1 MREIQARDQ
10 PSSEFPKIPVQLS
23 DSQKLHL
30 RIGLQYMDQLMQD
43 VEGVL
48 HSAESKSPFPRYRMD
63 LSPAQGRV
71 LEDYIRRFRA
81 QLIRALAWQKIDPPS
96 PEVPATRAIS
106 TRLHFVDNALAD
118 LRPKEMRGSGSLS
131 EEAAAELTGV
141 VHELS
146 SLAENM
152 MNFVYQEIGQSLG
165 SRIEGL
171 ASDELE
177 KEQGLLRR
185 VEQVVTLRGLV
196 EFRPRIEML
205 LSRLEDKTYEV
216 AVFGR
221 VSSGKSS
228 FLNALLSTALLPV
241 GVNPIT
247 AVPTR
252 IRYGKEV
259 AAFLRYG
266 NGEMKKVPLDEFRAT
281 ISESGNPG
289 NQRTVTRALLEVP
302 SERLSEGIVLVDT
315 PGLGSLAQ
323 RGAAETIAYLP
334 SCDLALLLIDA
345 GSTLTAE
352 DIGTLRLILEA
363 GIPALVLLSKSD
375 LLGPDDIQSTVLY
388 IESQI
393 SHELRTSLPVHPL
406 SSIEDRHVLLE
417 NFFSEELL
425 PRLQRAQELKVE
437 SVVSKLRRLQ
447 HDVIASLET
456 KIRRAEHKKVTSTPR
471 SDLIENHLREISGS
485 VGELGSWLDR
495 RIETL
500 RGASQTIIS
509 QTAQE
514 LAERQS
520 FLPSDFALPS
530 DIAERV
536 QTLVN
541 SEIDLLIAKVNEV
554 ALKAVDDTSRIGTEL
569 GRADTPSR
577 EELEI
582 LIRNVPRF
590 VSTIAPT
597 PVSIGFRRYFGQQFL
612 KNHLE
617 KIMKRDFGA
626 LLQAELS
633 DYTIGLSQWARR
645 LAHGIQSSVN
655 SYVETFRVAVQE
667 SMSETTS
674 HVKPAE
680 LRDDIQT
687 LLAGDTERPARA
699 YAVMKGE

>member
-1 MREIQARDQ
+1 MNEPEAPDQ
-10 PSSEFPKIPVQLS
+10 PLRETPGNAVRLN
-23 DSQKLHL
+23 DAQKLHL
-30 RIGLQYMDQLMQD
+30 RISLQYMDQLLQD
-43 VEGVL
+43 MESVL
-48 HSAESKSPFPRYRMD
+48 HAAESKSPFPRYRMD

-81 QLIRALAWQKIDPPS
+81 QLVRALAWQKIDLPS

-131 EEAAAELTGV
+131 EEAAVELTGV
-141 VHELS
+141 VYELS

-152 MNFVYQEIGQSLG
+152 MNFVYQEVGESLG

-177 KEQGLLRR
+177 NEQSLLRR
-185 VEQVVTLRGLV
+185 VEQIVTLRGLV

-205 LSRLEDKTYEV
+205 LSRLEDRTYEV

-228 FLNALLSTALLPV
+228 FLNALLGMALLPV

-259 AAFLRYG
+259 AAFLRYV
-266 NGEMKKVPLDEFRAT
+266 NEEMKAVPLDEFRAT

-302 SERLSEGIVLVDT
+302 SDRLSEGIVLVDT
-315 PGLGSLAQ
+315 PGLGSLAL

-375 LLGPDDIQSTVLY
+375 LLRADEIHSTVCY

-393 SHELRTSLPVHPL
+393 SHELRMSLPVHPL

-417 NFFSEELL
+417 KFFAEELM
-425 PRLQRAQELKVE
+425 PRLQQAKELKVE
-437 SVVSKLRRLQ
+437 SVASKLKRLQ
-447 HDVIASLET
+447 HDVIATLET
-456 KIRRAEHKKVTSTPR
+456 KIRRDKHANVGSTPR
-471 SDLIENHLREISGS
+471 PDLIENRLREISGS
-485 VGELGSWLDR
+485 VGELGPWLDR

-500 RGASQTIIS
+500 RGASATIIS
-509 QTAQE
+509 KTAQD
-514 LAERQS
+514 LSERLS
-520 FLPSDFALPS
+520 ESPSDFILPS
-530 DIAERV
+530 DIAEHL
-536 QTLVN
+536 QGIVN
-541 SEIDLLIAKVNEV
+541 REIDSLIAKVNQV

-569 GRADTPSR
+569 GRADVPSR
-577 EELEI
+577 EELGI

-590 VSTIAPT
+590 VSAIAPT
-597 PVSIGFRRYFGQQFL
+597 TVHIGLRRYFGQQNIT
-612 KNHLE
+612 NHLE
-617 KIMKRDFGA
+617 KKMKVDFGS
-626 LLQAELS
+626 LLQAELG

-645 LAHGIQSSVN
+645 LAQGIQSSVN

-674 HVKPAE
+674 QTVPTE

-687 LLAGDTERPARA
+687 LLTGKMEQPLSE
-699 YAVMKGE
+699 YAVLKGA

>member
-1 MREIQARDQ
+1 MTEPQTTDQ
-10 PSSEFPKIPVQLS
+10 PLSSIPGNDAQLD

-30 RIGLQYMDQLMQD
+30 RVGLQYMDQLLQD

-48 HSAESKSPFPRYRMD
+48 HSSESKSPFPRYRMD

-81 QLIRALAWQKIDPPS
+81 QLVRALAWQKIDPPQ
-96 PEVPATRAIS
+96 PDVPATRAIS

-118 LRPKEMRGSGSLS
+118 MRPKEMRGSGSLS
-131 EEAAAELTGV
+131 EDAATELNGV

-146 SLAENM
+146 SLAESM
-152 MNFVYQEIGQSLG
+152 MNFVYQEAGTSLG

-171 ASDELE
+171 AGGEDDEGRE
-177 KEQGLLRR
+177 ILRR
-185 VEQVVTLRGLV
+185 IEQVVTRLGLV

-205 LSRLEDKTYEV
+205 LSRLEDKTFEV

-228 FLNALLSTALLPV
+228 FLNALLDTALLPV

-266 NGEMKKVPLDEFRAT
+266 NGEMNEVPLDEFRT
-281 ISESGNPG
+281 EISESGNPG

-302 SERLSEGIVLVDT
+302 STRLSEGIVLVDT

-352 DIGTLRLILEA
+352 DIGTLGLILEA

-375 LLGPDDIQSTVLY
+375 LLHPDDVQSTVSY

-393 SHELRTSLPVHPL
+393 RRELRTSLPVHPL
-406 SSIEDRHVLLE
+406 SSVADHRVLLDT
-417 NFFSEELL
+417 FFAEDLR
-425 PRLQRAQELKVE
+425 PRLQRAQELKLA
-437 SVVSKLRRLQ
+437 SVASKLKRLQ

-456 KIRRAEHKKVTSTPR
+456 KIRRAEHAGVGSMPHPE
-471 SDLIENHLREISGS
+471 LIEGRLREISGS
-485 VGELGSWLDR
+485 IGELAPWLDR

-500 RGASQTIIS
+500 RGASSRLLATV
-509 QTAQE
+509 AQE
-514 LAERQS
+514 
-520 FLPSDFALPS
+520 
-530 DIAERV
+530 IANRFIAAPFDSV
-536 QTLVN
+536 SS
-541 SEIDLLIAKVNEV
+541 SEIVERLQAAVSRELEMLIARVNEAV
-554 ALKAVDDTSRIGTEL
+554 ATAVEDTCRIGSEL
-569 GRADTPSR
+569 GRTDVPEQS
-577 EELEI
+577 ELDL
-582 LIRNVPRF
+582 LIRNVPPF
-590 VSTIAPT
+590 TTAIV
-597 PVSIGFRRYFGQQFL
+597 PVPVTLGLRRYLGGNAIR
-612 KNHLE
+612 NHLE
-617 KIMKRDFGA
+617 KSLRKQFGPA
-626 LLQAELS
+626 FQEELS
-633 DYTIGLSQWARR
+633 SYAIALSQWARR
-645 LAHGIQSSVN
+645 LAQRIQLSVN
-655 SYVETFRVAVQE
+655 SYVETYRVAVQE
-667 SMSETTS
+667 AMPEMTS
-674 HVKPAE
+674 QTDPAE

-687 LLAGDTERPARA
+687 LLTGATEPPVGNH
-699 YAVMKGE
+699 AVMKGA